1 MKPDEA
7 QTEQVMAWVDDELR
21 QGKAKKAIVQELV
34 RNGWPEDNARQVVR
48 EVVAGKKAAGSAGG
62 LLGLLVIAG
71 ESPAGDFA
79 VGAVALAIGVL
90 ATAGTYAA
98 AAPGEAY
105 IIWFGPVV
113 FGLFRV
119 LRGASRLGQ

>member
-1 MKPDEA
+1 MKPDEV

-21 QGKAKKAIVQELV
+21 QGKGKKAIVQELV

-79 VGAVALAIGVL
+79 VGAAALSIGVL
-90 ATAGTYAA
+90 ATAGSYAA
-98 AAPGEAY
+98 AAPGEVY

-119 LRGASRLGQ
+119 LRGASRLGL